1 MTFMYQVIAATLG
14 FGLIGGSEIAMLTL
28 AASTQYKWKR
38 AWLITFA
45 ALATFI
51 PILLILY
58 FFFTA
63 LPTNLTELVAGGLIF
78 ILGANFFYKGIR
90 KRLKGRPEEN
100 EEEKIGVGQIG
111 IYSAIVLEEIEQG
124 SIVMS
129 IGAAAGGSYTFAVL
143 GLAIGIFIPL
153 AAISRIKPYMEKM
166 PEWALQ
172 ATVGAIMMVVA
183 TLIIFYH
190 F

>member
-1 MTFMYQVIAATLG
+1 MYQVIVATLG

-51 PILLILY
+51 PILLALY

-63 LPTNLTELVAGGLIF
+63 LPTDLTELVAGGLIF
-78 ILGANFFYKGIR
+78 LLGTNFLYKGIS
-90 KRLKGRPEEN
+90 KKLGGESEEH

-111 IYSAIVLEEIEQG
+111 VYSAILLEEIEQG
-124 SIVMS
+124 TIVMS
-129 IGAAAGGSYTFAVL
+129 IGAAAGDSYTYAIL
-143 GLAIGIFIPL
+143 GLAIGIFLPL
-153 AAISRIKPYMEKM
+153 AAISRIKPYIEKI

-172 ATVGAIMMVVA
+172 AAVGAIMMVVA
-183 TLIIFYH
+183 SLIIFLH